1 MKVKTQRTIAYLL
14 ASTLIVGGAFG
25 GVASAVVP
33 VMAAEQSYEIL
44 TGQNT
49 VYTKGSNTVFA
60 AEINASSSEFIHV
73 AVDGQVLDASLIS
86 VEEIKKDVEAPTTE
100 APNTEVPKTEVPSET
115 PTTEPSV
122 MPSETPSTEPSVM
135 PTAEVPTATTE
146 PPATTSEAPAATTEA
161 PAATSEAPAATSE
174 APAATS
180 EAPVATSEAPAATS
194 EAPVATSEAPTT
206 AEAPAVTGK
215 AGVGYSFANTFV
227 VALKDVFSGM
237 TVHAASA
244 NYTKITITASYLET
258 LSKGDHTVVYK
269 FANGSAS
276 TTLKVEDASKSAKKH
291 KSSKSGNTED
301 ENTVASSAA
310 SVAEGTNTVVKD
322 TVPKTGVNQYSD
334 IFALISIVSGIGII
348 YFERKRKTNV

>member
-146 PPATTSEAPAATTEA
+146 PPATTSEAPAATT
-161 PAATSEAPAATSE
+161 
-174 APAATS
+174 
-180 EAPVATSEAPAATS
+180 EAPAATS